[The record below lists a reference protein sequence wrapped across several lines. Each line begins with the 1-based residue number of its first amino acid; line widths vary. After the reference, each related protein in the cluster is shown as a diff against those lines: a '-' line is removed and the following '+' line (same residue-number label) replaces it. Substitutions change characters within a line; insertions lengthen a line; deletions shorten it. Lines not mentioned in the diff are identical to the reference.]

1 MRFTLPYRLAEC
13 KIKMPVGVLLFSFI
27 ILVQINIFG
36 QDPPFINYNEQ
47 NGLSTSVIYGLF
59 QDSED
64 NIWFC
69 TNSGAV
75 KFNGNK
81 LTPYKKKDGL
91 SGNEVFKIFED
102 SQHRLWFMTASGLLS
117 YYKDKKIYNEKD
129 HPVFSQLKI
138 RYFISDIREDQFHNI
153 WIIPDKGNVYAISG
167 NLKSFREVPLQTTNG
182 IFFSFKGGDYLS
194 ATQGIYA
201 IGAEINKVDFLNFSS
216 APQNARHCFS
226 DNFVYTGR
234 NQKVEMYDMQNKRAS
249 FFETAD
255 LPANLNSISVIDSFI
270 YICSGKGL
278 SLYNKRDHKKAGQ
291 FFSTVNVSHVLK
303 DKEGSLWISTLNEGV
318 MYIPNMR
325 VNFLK
330 SPGYF
335 NGNKV
340 LKLNGLGNHVIIG
353 QSNSKADYYYRGVL
367 KHIITPEETRGEGR
381 TYTIKANQADS
392 SFTISNQSGLT
403 QFPLKG
409 KISYMENVAMLAYA
423 DFNDDSVYVSTPS
436 VLGKFPKKITPNYF
450 SKGLNPFVFD
460 SIRADVL
467 YFDKT
472 DSVLYAGNKTGL
484 HLYKDRKKIQH
495 RYASFNGLSFT
506 DIDKD
511 GQGIFI
517 ATTLGDGVFFF
528 NKDTV
533 LNLNEKSGLTDNM
546 CTSLFMQNDSTVWV
560 STLNGLNRIL
570 YNYSDGE
577 FTGIKIRNF
586 YRNDGL
592 PSNYIN
598 DIYIYGD
605 SVWLATNIGLAVFNE
620 KDLPSYSYSP
630 KMVIEAFK
638 ANDVYRPVFSSA
650 RISLDRN
657 SNNIVIEFNCR
668 TFKNAVSV
676 LYKYKLA
683 GLNSNWIVTRNN
695 QVDFTGLPPGK
706 YEFAVYAYSL
716 NENWKSNI
724 ERIYF
729 TIKPAYWETTWFRIL
744 LATIILLGIALLV
757 FYQFRKVKNKFT
769 LQKKIINYE
778 KEMLEL
784 EQQALRLQM
793 NPHFIFNALN
803 SIQYTILSG
812 KQNDAYNSLEL
823 FSSLIRGILEN
834 SKYKFIALEDEIE
847 ILKIYIQ
854 IEAKRFSSDFNY
866 EVRIDPEIDLSSI
879 KIPPMLIQPFVENSI
894 WHGLMPKTEGD
905 KKLILSFTG
914 TDDAIIC
921 KVEDNGIGRNK
932 AAAMKSKKHGTSLG
946 TALTFNRVANI
957 NMLENKIRYAIEI
970 YDKAKDGGTIVTITI
985 QR

>member
-1 MRFTLPYRLAEC
+1 MSFVNLYRKIHFNNRGKALLFTLQ
-13 KIKMPVGVLLFSFI
+13 LFICGLCFS
-27 ILVQINIFG
+27 

-75 KFNGNK
+75 KFNGDK
-81 LTPYKKKDGL
+81 LISYKKKDGL

-102 SQHRLWFMTASGLLS
+102 SQHRLWFMTASGRLS
-117 YYKDKKIYNEKD
+117 YYRNKKIYNEND
-129 HPVFSQLKI
+129 HAVFSQLTI
-138 RYFISDIREDQFHNI
+138 NSFIADIKEDKDKNI
-153 WIIPDKGNVYAISG
+153 WIIPERGNIYGLSA
-167 NLKSFREVPLQTTNG
+167 NLQKYTEVTGQLFNG
-182 IFFSFKGGDYLS
+182 IFFSYKNTNYIS
-194 ATQGIYA
+194 SREGIFS
-201 IGAEINKVDFLNFSS
+201 INPQLGKVTFQNIPASVL
-216 APQNARHCFS
+216 NARHCFS
-226 DNFVYTGR
+226 DNLLYTGR
-234 NQKVEMYDMQNKRAS
+234 NKKVEIYDMETKGAGY
-249 FFETAD
+249 FETPD
-255 LPANLNSISVIDSFI
+255 LPVSINSISVIDSLI

-278 SLYNKRDHKKAGQ
+278 SLYNKYTHKKTGQ
-291 FFSTVNVSHVLK
+291 YFSEVNLSHVLK
-303 DKEGSLWISTLNEGV
+303 DKEGSLWISTLSEGV
-318 MYIPNMR
+318 MYVPNMY
-325 VNFLK
+325 VNFFK
-330 SPGYF
+330 SVNYF
-335 NGNKV
+335 EGNKV

-353 QSNSKADYYYRGVL
+353 QSNSKADHYNRGVF
-367 KHIITPEETRGEGR
+367 KPIPSPNESRGEGR
-381 TYTIKANQADS
+381 TYAIKVNKQDS
-392 SFTISNQSGLT
+392 SFIISNQSGLT
-403 QFPLKG
+403 KFSLKG
-409 KISYMENVAMLAYA
+409 KTTYLENVALLSYA
-423 DFNDDSVYVSTPS
+423 ETYNDSVYLSTPS
-436 VLGKFPKKITPNYF
+436 VLGKFSMALPASSF
-450 SKGLNPFVFD
+450 SSAIDQHVFD
-460 SIRADVL
+460 SVRVDVL
-467 YFDKT
+467 YFDRS
-472 DSVLYAGNKTGL
+472 DSVLYAGTRTGMR
-484 HLYKDRKKIQH
+484 LYKDRTKIPGRHKK
-495 RYASFNGLSFT
+495 FDGLSFT
-506 DIDKD
+506 GIDKD
-511 GQGIFI
+511 RQGVFI
-517 ATTLGDGVFFF
+517 ATTLGDGLFLF
-528 NKDTV
+528 NNDKLV
-533 LNLNEKSGLTDNM
+533 QLNEKSGLTDNM
-546 CTSLFMQNDSTVWV
+546 CTSFFMQNDSTVWV

-577 FTGIKIRNF
+577 FTSIKIRNF

-598 DIYIYGD
+598 DVYIHGD
-605 SVWLATNIGLAVFNE
+605 SVWVATNIGLAVFNE
-620 KDLPSYSYSP
+620 KDLPNYSYSP

-638 ANDVYRPVFSSA
+638 ANDVYSPVFSSTH
-650 RISLDRN
+650 INLDRN

-676 LYKYKLA
+676 LYKYKLV
-683 GLNSNWIVTRNN
+683 GLNNNWVETRNS

-706 YEFAVYAYSL
+706 YEFAVYAFSL

-729 TIKPAYWETTWFRIL
+729 TIKPAYWETTWFKIL
-744 LATIILLGIALLV
+744 IAAACLIIIFLFT

-769 LQKKIINYE
+769 LQKRIINYE

-803 SIQYTILSG
+803 SIQHAILSG

-834 SKYKFIALEDEIE
+834 SKYKFISLEDEIE

-866 EVRIDPEIDLSSI
+866 EVKIDPEIDVSSI

-894 WHGLMPKTEGD
+894 WHGLMPKTEGE

-914 TDDAIIC
+914 NDDSIIC

-946 TALTFNRVANI
+946 TALTFSRVANI
-957 NMLENKIRYAIEI
+957 NMLENKTRYAIEM
-970 YDKAKDGGTIVTITI
+970 YDKAHDGGTIVTITI
-985 QR
+985 LR

>member
-1 MRFTLPYRLAEC
+1 M
-13 KIKMPVGVLLFSFI
+13 LFAAQLFI
-27 ILVQINIFG
+27 CGLCFA

-81 LTPYKKKDGL
+81 LIAYKKKDGL
-91 SGNEVFKIFED
+91 TGNEVFKIFED
-102 SQHRLWFMTASGLLS
+102 SQHRLWFMTASGRIS
-117 YYKDKKIYNEKD
+117 YYKNKKIYNDND

-138 RYFISDIREDQFHNI
+138 SYFISDIREDEDHNI
-153 WIIPDKGNVYAISG
+153 WVIPERGNIYAISG
-167 NLKSFREVPLQTTNG
+167 DLKSFREVSLQTTNG

-194 ATQGIYA
+194 STNGIYSV
-201 IGAEINKVDFLNFSS
+201 GTELSKVNFLNFSPS
-216 APQNARHCFS
+216 LQNARHCFS
-226 DNFVYTGR
+226 ENFIYTGR
-234 NQKVEMYDMQNKRAS
+234 NQKVEMYDMENKTAS
-249 FFETAD
+249 FFETPD
-255 LPANLNSISVIDSFI
+255 LPANLNSISVIDSLI

-278 SLYNKRDHKKAGQ
+278 SLYNKRNHKKTGQ
-291 FFSTVNVSHVLK
+291 YFSSVNVSHMLK
-303 DKEGSLWISTLNEGV
+303 DKEGSLWISTLNDGV
-318 MYIPNMR
+318 MYIPNMH

-330 SPGYF
+330 SSGYF

-353 QSNSKADYYYRGVL
+353 QSNSKADYYYRGNL
-367 KHIITPEETRGEGR
+367 KHILTPKETQGEGR
-381 TYTIKANQADS
+381 TYTIKANKADS
-392 SFTISNQSGLT
+392 SFVISNQSGLT
-403 QFPLKG
+403 QFPLRG
-409 KISYMENVAMLAYA
+409 KISYIENVAMLAYA
-423 DFNDDSVYVSTPS
+423 DFNEDSVYVSTPS
-436 VLGKFPKKITPNYF
+436 VLGKFPKKIAAKYF
-450 SKGLNPFVFD
+450 LKELNPFVFD

-472 DSVLYAGNKTGL
+472 DSVLYAGTKTGL
-484 HLYKDRKKIQH
+484 HLYKNKIKIQQS
-495 RYASFNGLSFT
+495 YTMLDGLSFT

-511 GQGIFI
+511 RQGIFI

-533 LNLNEKSGLTDNM
+533 LNLNEKSGLTDNL
-546 CTSLFMQNDSTVWV
+546 CSSLFIENDSTVWV
-560 STLNGLNRIL
+560 TTLNGLNRIV
-570 YNYSDGE
+570 YSYKAGE
-577 FTGIKIRNF
+577 FTIRIKNL

-598 DIYIYGD
+598 DIYVYND
-605 SVWLATNIGLAVFNE
+605 SIWLATNTGMAVFNE
-620 KDLPSYSYSP
+620 KDLPNYSYTP
-630 KMVIEAFK
+630 KMAIEAFK
-638 ANDVYRPVFSSA
+638 ANDVDKDFLSSTG
-650 RISLDRN
+650 INLDRN
-657 SNNIVIEFNCR
+657 SNNIVIEFNCG

-676 LYKYKLA
+676 LYKYKLV
-683 GLNSNWIVTRNN
+683 GLNSNWIETRNN

-729 TIKPAYWETTWFRIL
+729 TIKPAYWQTTWFRVL
-744 LATIILLGIALLV
+744 LAATVLVIIFLLM

-778 KEMLEL
+778 KELLEL

-803 SIQYTILSG
+803 SIQHAILSG

-834 SKYKFIALEDEIE
+834 SKYKFISLEDEIE

-866 EVRIDPEIDLSSI
+866 EVKIDPEIDTEAI

-894 WHGLMPKTEGD
+894 WHGLMPKAEGE

-970 YDKAKDGGTIVTITI
+970 YDKENDGGTIVTITI

>member
-1 MRFTLPYRLAEC
+1 MRFTFPYRLADC
-13 KIKMPVGVLLFSFI
+13 KIKTPVSVLLFGFI
-27 ILVQINIFG
+27 ILFQTKVFG

-81 LTPYKKKDGL
+81 LIAYKKKDGL
-91 SGNEVFKIFED
+91 TGNEVFKIFED
-102 SQHRLWFMTASGLLS
+102 SQHRLWFMTASGRIS
-117 YYKDKKIYNEKD
+117 YYKNKKIYNEKD

-138 RYFISDIREDQFHNI
+138 SNFISDIREDKNHNI
-153 WIIPDKGNVYAISG
+153 WIIPERGNIYAISG
-167 NLKSFREVPLQTTNG
+167 DLKSFREVPMQTING
-182 IFFSFKGGDYLS
+182 IFFSFKGRGYLS
-194 ATQGIYA
+194 ATNGIYSVD
-201 IGAEINKVDFLNFSS
+201 AELSKVNFLNFS
-216 APQNARHCFS
+216 PVLQNARHCFS
-226 DNFVYTGR
+226 ENFVYTGR
-234 NQKVEMYDMQNKRAS
+234 NQKVEMYDMENKTAS
-249 FFETAD
+249 VFETPD
-255 LPANLNSISVIDSFI
+255 LPANLNSISIIDSLI

-278 SLYNKRDHKKAGQ
+278 SLYSKRDHRKKGQ
-291 FFSTVNVSHVLK
+291 YFNTLNVSHVLK
-303 DKEGSLWISTLNEGV
+303 DKEGSLWISTLNDGV
-318 MYIPNMR
+318 MYIPNMQ

-330 SPGYF
+330 SSGYF
-335 NGNKV
+335 SGNKV
-340 LKLNGLGNHVIIG
+340 LKLNGLGSHVIIG
-353 QSNSKADYYYRGVL
+353 QSNSKADYYYRGIL
-367 KHIITPEETRGEGR
+367 KHILTPEQSIGEGR
-381 TYTIKANQADS
+381 TYTIKANKTDS

-409 KISYMENVAMLAYA
+409 KINYMENMALLAYTE
-423 DFNDDSVYVSTPS
+423 FNDDSVYVSTPS
-436 VLGKFPKKITPNYF
+436 VVGKFPKKLKKAF
-450 SKGLNPFVFD
+450 FLKDFNPFVFD

-472 DSVLYAGNKTGL
+472 DSVLYAGTKTGL
-484 HLYKDRKKIQH
+484 HIYKDRTKIPQ
-495 RYASFNGLSFT
+495 RYTIFDGLSFT
-506 DIDKD
+506 DIDKN

-528 NKDTV
+528 NKDAV
-533 LNLNEKSGLTDNM
+533 LNLNEKSGLTDNL
-546 CTSLFMQNDSTVWV
+546 CSSLFIQNDSTVWV
-560 STLNGLNRIL
+560 TTLNGLNRIV
-570 YNYSDGE
+570 YNYKAGE
-577 FTGIKIRNF
+577 FNIRIKNL

-592 PSNYIN
+592 PSNYLN
-598 DIYIYGD
+598 DIYVYGD
-605 SVWLATNIGLAVFNE
+605 SIWLATNTGMAVFNE
-620 KDLPSYSYSP
+620 KDLPNYSYSP
-630 KMVIEAFK
+630 KMAIEAFK
-638 ANDVYRPVFSSA
+638 ANDVYKDIFPSA
-650 RISLDRN
+650 GINLDRN

-676 LYKYKLA
+676 LYKYKLV
-683 GLNSNWIVTRNN
+683 GLNSNWIETRNN
-695 QVDFTGLPPGK
+695 QVDFTGLPPGS

-724 ERIYF
+724 ERINF
-729 TIKPAYWETTWFRIL
+729 KIKPAYWETTWFRVL
-744 LATIILLGIALLV
+744 LAAVVLVIIFLLI

-769 LQKKIINYE
+769 LQQKVINYE

-803 SIQYTILSG
+803 SIQHAILSG

-834 SKYKFIALEDEIE
+834 SKYKFISLEDEIE

-866 EVRIDPEIDLSSI
+866 EVNIDPEIDVSSI
-879 KIPPMLIQPFVENSI
+879 RIPPMLIQPFVENSI
-894 WHGLMPKTEGD
+894 WHGLMPKTEGE

-914 TDDAIIC
+914 TDDTIIC

-957 NMLENKIRYAIEI
+957 NMLENKARYAIEI
-970 YDKAKDGGTIVTITI
+970 YDKAHDAGTIVTITI
-985 QR
+985 LR